1 MCESSAFILGKNNEL
16 EKVMENV
23 VTVDPYEGKVYL
35 TDLLG
40 EQKII
45 DGFIKEIRLMDH
57 KIILAENYNVIFG
70 ILNMIIA
77 VIDGRGGGIGAQV
90 VSALREELPTYIEI
104 YALGT
109 NSIAT
114 SAMMK
119 AHANKGATGE
129 NAIIVSS
136 KKANIIVAPISIV
149 MPNSMMGEVTTSIS
163 EAVCDSEAY
172 KILLPIMPENFQVVG
187 IEGKPL
193 SLLIKDSI
201 KIIKKEFNI
210 K

>member
-1 MCESSAFILGKNNEL
+1 
-16 EKVMENV
+16 
-23 VTVDPYEGKVYL
+23 
-35 TDLLG
+35 
-40 EQKII
+40 
-45 DGFIKEIRLMDH
+45 
-57 KIILAENYNVIFG
+57 
-70 ILNMIIA
+70 MIIA
-77 VIDGRGGGIGAQV
+77 VIDGMGGGIGAQV
-90 VSALREELPTYIEI
+90 VSALREELPTYIEM

-136 KKANIIVAPISIV
+136 KEANIILAPISIV

-172 KILLPIMPENFQVVG
+172 KILLPIMPENRQVVG
-187 IEGKPL
+187 TEGKPIA
-193 SLLIKDSI
+193 LLIKDSI

>member
-1 MCESSAFILGKNNEL
+1 
-16 EKVMENV
+16 
-23 VTVDPYEGKVYL
+23 
-35 TDLLG
+35 
-40 EQKII
+40 
-45 DGFIKEIRLMDH
+45 
-57 KIILAENYNVIFG
+57 
-70 ILNMIIA
+70 MIIV
-77 VIDGRGGGIGAQV
+77 VIDGMGGGIGAQIV
-90 VSALREELPTYIEI
+90 NTLRDELPTYIEI

-129 NAIIVSS
+129 NAIVVSS
-136 KKANIIVAPISIV
+136 KKANIIVAPISVV
-149 MPNSMMGEVTTSIS
+149 MPNTMMGEVTSKIS
-163 EAVCDSEAY
+163 EAVSDSEAF
-172 KILLPIMPENFQVVG
+172 KILFPIMPENFEVVG

-193 SLLIKDSI
+193 SLLIKDTI

>member
-1 MCESSAFILGKNNEL
+1 M
-16 EKVMENV
+16 V
-23 VTVDPYEGKVYL
+23 
-35 TDLLG
+35 
-40 EQKII
+40 
-45 DGFIKEIRLMDH
+45 
-57 KIILAENYNVIFG
+57 
-70 ILNMIIA
+70 IA
-77 VIDGRGGGIGAQV
+77 VIDGMGGGIGAQV
-90 VSALREELPTYIEI
+90 VNALRDELPTYMEI

-129 NAIIVSS
+129 NAIVVSS
-136 KKANIIVAPISIV
+136 KKASIIVAPISVV
-149 MPNSMMGEVTTSIS
+149 MPNTMMGEVTSKIS
-163 EAVCDSEAY
+163 EAVSDSEAF
-172 KILLPIMPENFQVVG
+172 KILLPIMPENFEVVG

-193 SLLIKDSI
+193 SLLIKDTI

>member
-1 MCESSAFILGKNNEL
+1 
-16 EKVMENV
+16 
-23 VTVDPYEGKVYL
+23 
-35 TDLLG
+35 
-40 EQKII
+40 
-45 DGFIKEIRLMDH
+45 
-57 KIILAENYNVIFG
+57 
-70 ILNMIIA
+70 MIIV
-77 VIDGRGGGIGAQV
+77 VIDGMGGGIGAQIV
-90 VSALREELPTYIEI
+90 NTLRDELPTYIEI

-129 NAIIVSS
+129 NAIVVSS
-136 KKANIIVAPISIV
+136 KKANIIVAPISVV
-149 MPNSMMGEVTTSIS
+149 MPNTMMGEVTSKIS
-163 EAVCDSEAY
+163 EAVSDSEAF
-172 KILLPIMPENFQVVG
+172 KILLPIMPENFEVVG

-193 SLLIKDSI
+193 SLLIKDTI